1 METTSP
7 LEAEIVANAVKPEPS
22 SEPLE
27 TPETSE
33 TKSDPKAESPPQLE
47 NIAVSRETS
56 EPPAKKSKTD
66 LNNTKKEPPLHEM
79 VGGSSVRQ
87 YLNKH
92 LTVHVLEG
100 LKQISRDQPEDPL
113 LELGQF
119 LIQRSK
125 ELKEN

>member
-1 METTSP
+1 MEARNS
-7 LEAEIVANAVKPEPS
+7 LEAEIVANAVRPEPS

-27 TPETSE
+27 PSETSE
-33 TKSDPKAESPPQLE
+33 TKSDPKAESPQIE
-47 NIAVSRETS
+47 NDAVSRETS
-56 EPPAKKSKTD
+56 EPPAKKSKTES
-66 LNNTKKEPPLHEM
+66 NHTKKEPPLHEM

-119 LIQRSK
+119 LIQKSK
-125 ELKEN
+125 ELKEK